1 MGPDPSR
8 SAVEEAV
15 DRTDAGGSG
24 RMEQQ
29 SLRWRKSTKS
39 NTHGAC
45 VEVAFEGDR
54 VYVRDS
60 KDRQG
65 PVLRFTQKEWD
76 AFLDGARKGEFD
88 L

>member
-1 MGPDPSR
+1 
-8 SAVEEAV
+8 
-15 DRTDAGGSG
+15 
-24 RMEQQ
+24 MEQQ